1 MFLNFKLRVCLE
13 IFDVQTLMVRIRLK
27 IWEYVWWLQEM
38 FLISV
43 TRKFLSEILK
53 DSRMNAKKK
62 YKNMRI

>member
-13 IFDVQTLMVRIRLK
+13 TFDVQTLMVRIRLK
-27 IWEYVWWLQEM
+27 IWEYVLWLQEM
-38 FLISV
+38 FLIFV

-62 YKNMRI
+62 V